1 MSFTAKIAEARQI
14 AESCRV
20 TFDLERLRSNL
31 ESGLEGERVSR
42 ADVRDWL
49 EALGFEPSSDGA
61 AWIGRRRTLR
71 HFGDGEVLTIEAVE
85 Q

>member
-1 MSFTAKIAEARQI
+1 MSISAKIADARQL

-20 TFDLERLRSNL
+20 TFDLERLRANI
-31 ESGLEGERVSR
+31 ESGLEGEEVTRS
-42 ADVRDWL
+42 DVNDWL
-49 EALGFEPSSDGA
+49 EALGFSPSGDGA

-71 HFGDGEVLTIEAVE
+71 HFGEGEVLTIDAL

>member
-1 MSFTAKIAEARQI
+1 MSISAKIADARQL

-20 TFDLERLRSNL
+20 TFDLERLRANI
-31 ESGLEGERVSR
+31 ESGLEGEQVTR
-42 ADVRDWL
+42 ADVNDWL
-49 EALGFEPSSDGA
+49 EALGFSPSGDGV

-71 HFGDGEVLTIEAVE
+71 HFGTGEVLTIEPL